1 MQELETGMRHG
12 RSPAGADP
20 NAFKVTGKED
30 EAMELAKNTALLI
43 VGFILLIKGADFFVE
58 GASGFARKFGISEL
72 IIGLTIVAMGTS
84 APEAAVS
91 ITGAIS
97 GNADISIGN
106 VLGSNI
112 LNVFLILGTA
122 AAIIPIGVG
131 NSTVKKEMPF
141 LILVTMLFILL
152 GLDGKISRIDAG
164 IFLILLAVYLVY
176 LYRSAVSGQAEEPGE
191 SENEKQKKALPIW
204 QMLLFIVGGAI
215 MIVLGSNFA
224 VDGAKEIAALFGM
237 SERLIGLTVIAIGT
251 SLPELVTSVTAARK
265 GNADIA
271 IGNVVGSNLF
281 NVLFIIGLT
290 AMIRPMNF
298 ARNFITDGIVATVAA
313 VLLWLLARDDRK
325 VGRRDGFV
333 LLGAYAAYFIYIM
346 FV

>member
-1 MQELETGMRHG
+1 
-12 RSPAGADP
+12 
-20 NAFKVTGKED
+20 
-30 EAMELAKNTALLI
+30 MELAKNIVLLV
-43 VGFILLIKGADFFVE
+43 VGFVLLIKGADFFVE

-112 LNVFLILGTA
+112 LNIFLILGIA
-122 AAIIPIGVG
+122 AVIVPIAVA

-141 LILVTMLFILL
+141 LILVTMIFILL
-152 GLDGKISRIDAG
+152 GFDGGISRIDAG
-164 IFLILLAVYLVY
+164 ILLVLFVAYLIY
-176 LYRSAVSGQAEEPGE
+176 LYRSAVSGQAENPEDEAP
-191 SENEKQKKALPIW
+191 KKELSIW
-204 QMLLFIVGGAI
+204 QMALFIVGGAV

-224 VDGAKEIAALFGM
+224 VDGAKALAAMFGM

-281 NVLFIIGLT
+281 NILFIIGLT
-290 AMIRPMNF
+290 GMIRPMNF
-298 ARNFITDGIVATVAA
+298 AKNFISDGIVAIVAA
-313 VLLWLLARDDRK
+313 ILLWILARDDRK
-325 VGRRDGFV
+325 VGRRDGV
-333 LLGAYAAYFIYIM
+333 ILLAAYAAYLVYIIVM
-346 FV
+346 

>member
-1 MQELETGMRHG
+1 
-12 RSPAGADP
+12 
-20 NAFKVTGKED
+20 
-30 EAMELAKNTALLI
+30 
-43 VGFILLIKGADFFVE
+43 
-58 GASGFARKFGISEL
+58 
-72 IIGLTIVAMGTS
+72 
-84 APEAAVS
+84 
-91 ITGAIS
+91 
-97 GNADISIGN
+97 
-106 VLGSNI
+106 
-112 LNVFLILGTA
+112 
-122 AAIIPIGVG
+122 
-131 NSTVKKEMPF
+131 
-141 LILVTMLFILL
+141 
-152 GLDGKISRIDAG
+152 
-164 IFLILLAVYLVY
+164 
-176 LYRSAVSGQAEEPGE
+176 
-191 SENEKQKKALPIW
+191 
-204 QMLLFIVGGAI
+204 MLLFIVGGAI

-251 SLPELVTSVTAARK
+251 SLPELVTSVMAARK

>member
-1 MQELETGMRHG
+1 
-12 RSPAGADP
+12 
-20 NAFKVTGKED
+20 
-30 EAMELAKNTALLI
+30 MELAKNTALLI
-43 VGFILLIKGADFFVE
+43 VGFIFLIKGADFFVE

-112 LNVFLILGTA
+112 LNIFLILGTA

-164 IFLILLAVYLVY
+164 IFLILLIGYLIY
-176 LYRSAVSGQAEEPGE
+176 LYRSAVSGQAEEP
-191 SENEKQKKALPIW
+191 ENEKQKKALPIW

-237 SERLIGLTVIAIGT
+237 SERLIGLTVIAVGT
-251 SLPELVTSVTAARK
+251 SLPELVTSVTAAKK

>member
-1 MQELETGMRHG
+1 MRHDL
-12 RSPAGADP
+12 SPAETDP

-30 EAMELAKNTALLI
+30 EAMELAKNIALLI
-43 VGFILLIKGADFFVE
+43 VGFIFLIKGADFFVE

-131 NSTVKKEMPF
+131 NSTVKREMPF

-164 IFLILLAVYLVY
+164 IFLILLIGYLIY
-176 LYRSAVSGQAEEPGE
+176 LYRSAVSGQAEEP
-191 SENEKQKKALPIW
+191 ENEKQKKALPIW
-204 QMLLFIVGGAI
+204 QMLLFIVGGAA

>member
-1 MQELETGMRHG
+1 
-12 RSPAGADP
+12 
-20 NAFKVTGKED
+20 
-30 EAMELAKNTALLI
+30 MELAKNIALLI

-176 LYRSAVSGQAEEPGE
+176 LYRSAVSGQAEEPDE

-237 SERLIGLTVIAIGT
+237 SERLIGLTVIAVGT

-298 ARNFITDGIVATVAA
+298 AGNFITDGIVATVAA
-313 VLLWLLARDDRK
+313 VLLWLLARNDRSRQK
-325 VGRRDGFV
+325 GWFCPAGCVCRLFHLHYVCVKRRV
-333 LLGAYAAYFIYIM
+333 YENR
-346 FV
+346 

>member
-1 MQELETGMRHG
+1 M
-12 RSPAGADP
+12 
-20 NAFKVTGKED
+20 
-30 EAMELAKNTALLI
+30 
-43 VGFILLIKGADFFVE
+43 
-58 GASGFARKFGISEL
+58 
-72 IIGLTIVAMGTS
+72 
-84 APEAAVS
+84 
-91 ITGAIS
+91 
-97 GNADISIGN
+97 
-106 VLGSNI
+106 
-112 LNVFLILGTA
+112 
-122 AAIIPIGVG
+122 
-131 NSTVKKEMPF
+131 
-141 LILVTMLFILL
+141 
-152 GLDGKISRIDAG
+152 
-164 IFLILLAVYLVY
+164 
-176 LYRSAVSGQAEEPGE
+176 SGQAEEP
-191 SENEKQKKALPIW
+191 ENEKQKKALPIW

-346 FV
+346 FVGSVKWAMKNDDLKNRLK

>member
-1 MQELETGMRHG
+1 
-12 RSPAGADP
+12 
-20 NAFKVTGKED
+20 
-30 EAMELAKNTALLI
+30 MELAKNIALLI
-43 VGFILLIKGADFFVE
+43 VGFIFLIKGADFFVE

-131 NSTVKKEMPF
+131 NSTVKREMPF

-164 IFLILLAVYLVY
+164 IFLILLIGYLIY
-176 LYRSAVSGQAEEPGE
+176 LYRSAVSGQAEEP
-191 SENEKQKKALPIW
+191 ENEKQKKALPIW
-204 QMLLFIVGGAI
+204 QMLLFIVGGAA

>member
-1 MQELETGMRHG
+1 MRHDL
-12 RSPAGADP
+12 SPAETDP

-30 EAMELAKNTALLI
+30 EAMELAKNIALLI
-43 VGFILLIKGADFFVE
+43 VGFIFLIKGADFFVE

-131 NSTVKKEMPF
+131 NSTVKREMPF

-164 IFLILLAVYLVY
+164 IFLILLIGYLIY
-176 LYRSAVSGQAEEPGE
+176 LYRSAVSGQAEEP
-191 SENEKQKKALPIW
+191 ENEKQKKALPIW
-204 QMLLFIVGGAI
+204 QMLLFIVGGAA

-298 ARNFITDGIVATVAA
+298 AGNFITDGIVATVAA

-333 LLGAYAAYFIYIM
+333 LLGAYVAYFIYIM

>member
-1 MQELETGMRHG
+1 MRHDL
-12 RSPAGADP
+12 SPAETDP

-30 EAMELAKNTALLI
+30 EAMELAKNIALLI
-43 VGFILLIKGADFFVE
+43 VGFIFLIKGADFFVE

-72 IIGLTIVAMGTS
+72 VIGLTIVAMGTS

-131 NSTVKKEMPF
+131 NSTVKREMPF

-164 IFLILLAVYLVY
+164 IFLILLIGYLIY
-176 LYRSAVSGQAEEPGE
+176 LYRSAVSGQAEEP
-191 SENEKQKKALPIW
+191 ENEKQKKALPIW
-204 QMLLFIVGGAI
+204 QMLLFIVGGAA

>member
-30 EAMELAKNTALLI
+30 EAMELAKNIALLI
-43 VGFILLIKGADFFVE
+43 VGFIFLIKGADFFVE

-164 IFLILLAVYLVY
+164 IFLILLIGYLIY
-176 LYRSAVSGQAEEPGE
+176 LYRSAVSGQAEEP
-191 SENEKQKKALPIW
+191 ENEKQKKALPIW
-204 QMLLFIVGGAI
+204 QMLLFIVGGAA

-333 LLGAYAAYFIYIM
+333 LLGAYVAYFIYIM

>member
-1 MQELETGMRHG
+1 
-12 RSPAGADP
+12 
-20 NAFKVTGKED
+20 
-30 EAMELAKNTALLI
+30 MELAKNTALLI
-43 VGFILLIKGADFFVE
+43 VGFIFLIKGADFFVE

-112 LNVFLILGTA
+112 LNIFLILGTA

-176 LYRSAVSGQAEEPGE
+176 LYRSAV
-191 SENEKQKKALPIW
+191 
-204 QMLLFIVGGAI
+204 
-215 MIVLGSNFA
+215 
-224 VDGAKEIAALFGM
+224 
-237 SERLIGLTVIAIGT
+237 RIG
-251 SLPELVTSVTAARK
+251 K
-265 GNADIA
+265 
-271 IGNVVGSNLF
+271 
-281 NVLFIIGLT
+281 
-290 AMIRPMNF
+290 
-298 ARNFITDGIVATVAA
+298 
-313 VLLWLLARDDRK
+313 
-325 VGRRDGFV
+325 
-333 LLGAYAAYFIYIM
+333 
-346 FV
+346 

>member
-1 MQELETGMRHG
+1 
-12 RSPAGADP
+12 
-20 NAFKVTGKED
+20 
-30 EAMELAKNTALLI
+30 MELAKNIALLI
-43 VGFILLIKGADFFVE
+43 VGFIFLIKGADFFVE

-72 IIGLTIVAMGTS
+72 IIGLTIVALGTS

-131 NSTVKKEMPF
+131 NSTVKREMPF

-164 IFLILLAVYLVY
+164 IFLILLIGYLIY
-176 LYRSAVSGQAEEPGE
+176 LYRSAVSGQAEEP
-191 SENEKQKKALPIW
+191 ENEKQKKALPIW
-204 QMLLFIVGGAI
+204 QMLLFIVGGAA